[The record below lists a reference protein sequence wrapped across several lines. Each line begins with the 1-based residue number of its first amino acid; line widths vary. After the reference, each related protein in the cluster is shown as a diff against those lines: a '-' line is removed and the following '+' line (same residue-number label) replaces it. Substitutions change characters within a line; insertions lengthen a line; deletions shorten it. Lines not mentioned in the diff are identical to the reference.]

1 MKQATALSLAKDLF
15 PEFLAQRD
23 AALIAEDWIRGR
35 NDKPSKPREA
45 TREYKELGDRA
56 PTPWLGLVVTSV
68 AQSLYVE
75 GHRPK
80 KGRDDSPVWTK
91 LWQPNGMD
99 SRQIPVHRGAIGH
112 GLAFVKAIEGTN
124 QLTGEKLTQFRGIS
138 AMRMAAWYEDLAL
151 DEFPMHAIE
160 AWPENVD
167 GEMGWRVILTDD
179 EADYEMACAGER
191 GDGRWHFIEPRDHK
205 AGVPPIVKFS
215 NNQDLEGN
223 SHSDIV
229 PFIPLASRIDQDT
242 FDRLVVQ
249 RFGSWKVRYIA
260 GMAKPSTEEEA
271 RLKALALKVED
282 LLISPDHQTKFG
294 TLDATDLEG
303 YIKARDADIRDL
315 AAVTQT
321 PPHHLLGLSPNVSAE
336 GLVEAQAG
344 LMRKVDERK
353 HLFGESWER
362 VLRLGAH
369 MSGMPEQAADFES
382 QMLWKDTESRS
393 LAQSADA
400 LGKLAQMLGVPF
412 EMLWERIP
420 GWTSKD
426 SEDAKRI
433 LEEQRAAD
441 LLMQELALDAGAAP
455 DTGAAPGKDNLSEE
469 ERKRQNRLQGGRG
482 PDWDR
487 DGKPN

>member
-1 MKQATALSLAKDLF
+1 MPVNHATAIGMAREHFKS
-15 PEFLAQRD
+15 FLEQRADAQV
-23 AALIAEDWIRGR
+23 AEDWIRG
-35 NDKPSKPREA
+35 NNAQPSKPLQA
-45 TREYKELGDRA
+45 TREYSELQDRA

-68 AQSLYVE
+68 AQALYAE

-80 KGRDDSPVWTK
+80 KGREDSKVWSK

-99 SRQIPVHRGAIGH
+99 ARQIPVHRGALGH
-112 GLAFVKAIEGTN
+112 GLSFVKAKEGLN

-138 AMRMAAWYEDLAL
+138 ALRMAAFYQDLVL
-151 DEFPMHAIE
+151 DEFPMFTIE
-160 AWPENVD
+160 AEPEMISGNL
-167 GEMGWRVILTDD
+167 GWRVWVTDE
-179 EADYEMACAGER
+179 EAEYELVTADVQGQEKWTYITETR
-191 GDGRWHFIEPRDHK
+191 HN
-205 AGVPPIVKFS
+205 AGVPPVVRFA
-215 NNQDLEGN
+215 NNVDLEGT
-223 SHSDIV
+223 SHSDIT

-242 FDRLVVQ
+242 FDRLIVQ

-260 GMAKPSTEEEA
+260 GMAKPSTEEQA
-271 RLKALALKVED
+271 RLQALALRVED
-282 LLISPDHQTKFG
+282 LLVSPDHETKFG
-294 TLDATDLEG
+294 TLDATDLAG
-303 YIKARDADIRDL
+303 YISARDADIRDL

-369 MSGMPEQAADFES
+369 MSGMPEEAADFES

-400 LGKLAQMLGVPF
+400 LGKLATMLGVPF

-426 SEDAKRI
+426 TEDAKKMV
-433 LEEQRAAD
+433 EEQRKAD
-441 LLMQELALDAGAAP
+441 MLMQELALGGAPDFPAGAKPPAP
-455 DTGAAPGKDNLSEE
+455 TT
-469 ERKRQNRLQGGRG
+469 
-482 PDWDR
+482 
-487 DGKPN
+487 KPKPSASGVTA

>member
-1 MKQATALSLAKDLF
+1 MAPVNQATAIAMAREHF
-15 PEFLAQRD
+15 HEFLAQRES
-23 AALIAEDWIRGR
+23 AQVAEDWIRGD
-35 NDKPSKPREA
+35 NAQPSKPLQA
-45 TREYKELGDRA
+45 TREYTELQDRA

-68 AQSLYVE
+68 AQSLYAE
-75 GHRPK
+75 GHRPQ
-80 KGRDDSPVWTK
+80 KGREDSKVWKK

-99 SRQIPVHRGAIGH
+99 ARQIPVHRGALGH
-112 GLAFVKAIEGTN
+112 GLAFVKNKTGLN
-124 QLTGEKLTQFRGIS
+124 QLTGEKITQMRGVS
-138 AMRMAAWYEDLAL
+138 ALRMCAFYQDLVM
-151 DEFPMHAIE
+151 DEFPMFTIE
-160 AWPENVD
+160 AEVEKID
-167 GEMGWRVILTDD
+167 GNLGWRVWLTDE
-179 EADYEMACAGER
+179 EAEYQLVTASMDGKEKWTYITEER
-191 GDGRWHFIEPRDHK
+191 HN
-205 AGVPPIVKFS
+205 AGVVPVVRFA
-215 NNQDLEGN
+215 NNLDLEGN
-223 SHSDIV
+223 SHSDIT

-242 FDRLVVQ
+242 FDRLIVQ

-260 GMAKPSTEEEA
+260 GMAKPSTEEQA
-271 RLKALALKVED
+271 RLQALALRVED
-282 LLISPDHQTKFG
+282 LLVSPDHETKFG
-294 TLDATDLEG
+294 TLDATDLDG

-353 HLFGESWER
+353 HMFGESWER

-369 MSGMPEQAADFES
+369 MSGMTEEASDFES

-426 SEDAKRI
+426 TEDAKAI
-433 LEEQRAAD
+433 VEAQRAAD
-441 LLMQELALDAGAAP
+441 LLLQEQAMRDPAAP
-455 DTGAAPGKDNLSEE
+455 DFGVGAQPPAPTTSPKKSASVVTA
-469 ERKRQNRLQGGRG
+469 
-482 PDWDR
+482 
-487 DGKPN
+487 

>member
-1 MKQATALSLAKDLF
+1 MLTKAQAIAQARDYF
-15 PEFLAQRD
+15 PQFLEQRAEAQV
-23 AALIAEDWIRGR
+23 AEDWIRGR
-35 NDKPSKPREA
+35 NAQPSKPLQA
-45 TREYKELGDRA
+45 TREYSELQDRA

-68 AQSLYVE
+68 AQSLYAE

-80 KGRDDSPVWTK
+80 QGREDSKVWRE

-99 SRQIPVHRGAIGH
+99 ARQIPVHRGALGH
-112 GLAFVKAIEGTN
+112 GLSFIKAKEGTN
-124 QLTGEKLTQFRGIS
+124 QLTGDPLTSLRGVS
-138 AMRMAAWYEDLAL
+138 ALRLAAFYQDLVL
-151 DEFPMHAIE
+151 DEFPMFTIE
-160 AWPENVD
+160 AEPEKISGN
-167 GEMGWRVILTDD
+167 EGWRVWLTDEEGEHELVTASTDGSDKWTWITD
-179 EADYEMACAGER
+179 ER
-191 GDGRWHFIEPRDHK
+191 HN
-205 AGVPPIVKFS
+205 AGVTPVVRFA
-215 NNQDLEGN
+215 NNLDLEGN
-223 SHSDIV
+223 SHSDIT

-242 FDRLVVQ
+242 FDRLIVQ

-260 GMAKPSTEEEA
+260 GMAKPSTDEQA
-271 RLKALALKVED
+271 RLQALALRVED
-282 LLISPDHQTKFG
+282 LLVSPDKETKFG

-369 MSGMPEQAADFES
+369 MSGMADEAKDFES

-426 SEDAKRI
+426 TEDAKKI
-433 LEEQRAAD
+433 LEEQRKAD
-441 LLMQELALDAGAAP
+441 LLMQELALGGGDPNSAAP
-455 DTGAAPGKDNLSEE
+455 DFPAGAKPPAPTTSA
-469 ERKRQNRLQGGRG
+469 
-482 PDWDR
+482 
-487 DGKPN
+487 KPSGSAVTA

>member
-1 MKQATALSLAKDLF
+1 MTLLNKAGAIAMAREHF
-15 PEFLAQRD
+15 HEFLAQRE
-23 AALIAEDWIRGR
+23 AAQVSEDWIRGK
-35 NDKPSKPREA
+35 NAQPSKPLQA
-45 TREYKELGDRA
+45 TREYNELQDRA

-80 KGRDDSPVWTK
+80 QGREDSAVWK
-91 LWQPNGMD
+91 RLWQANGMD
-99 SRQIPVHRGAIGH
+99 ARQIPVHRGALGH
-112 GLAFVKAIEGTN
+112 GLAFVKAKGGLN
-124 QLTGEKLTQFRGIS
+124 QLTGEKVTQFRGIS
-138 AMRMAAWYEDLAL
+138 ALRMCAFYQDLVL
-151 DEFPMHAIE
+151 DEFPMFTLE
-160 AWPENVD
+160 AEPEKID
-167 GEMGWRVILTDD
+167 GNLGWRVYLTDED
-179 EADYEMACAGER
+179 AEYELVTAST
-191 GDGRWHFIEPRDHK
+191 DGKEKWTYITHETHA
-205 AGVPPIVKFS
+205 AGVPPVVRFA
-215 NNQDLEGN
+215 NNLDLEGQ
-223 SHSDIV
+223 SHSDIA

-242 FDRLVVQ
+242 FDRLIVQ

-260 GMAKPSTEEEA
+260 GMAKPSTEEA
-271 RLKALALKVED
+271 TRLQALALRVED
-282 LLISPDHQTKFG
+282 LLVSPSHETRFG

-303 YIKARDADIRDL
+303 FIKARDADIRDL

-369 MSGMPEQAADFES
+369 MSGMKDEAADFES

-426 SEDAKRI
+426 TEDAKKI
-433 LEEQRAAD
+433 LEEQRKAD
-441 LLMQELALDAGAAP
+441 MLMQELALGGEAP
-455 DTGAAPGKDNLSEE
+455 DFKEGAQPPAPTTSLTKSAVGVTA
-469 ERKRQNRLQGGRG
+469 
-482 PDWDR
+482 
-487 DGKPN
+487 

>member
-1 MKQATALSLAKDLF
+1 MAPMNHASAIGMAREHF
-15 PEFLAQRD
+15 HEFLAQRAD
-23 AALIAEDWIRGR
+23 AQVAEDWIRGD
-35 NDKPSKPREA
+35 NAQPSKPLQA
-45 TREYKELGDRA
+45 TREYGELQDRS

-68 AQSLYVE
+68 AQSLYAE
-75 GHRPK
+75 GHRPR
-80 KGRDDSPVWTK
+80 KGREDSKVWKK

-99 SRQIPVHRGAIGH
+99 ARQIAVHRGALGH
-112 GLAFVKAIEGTN
+112 GLAFVKAKEGTN
-124 QLTGEKLTQFRGIS
+124 QLSGEKVTSLRGVS
-138 AMRMAAWYEDLAL
+138 ALRMAAFYQDLVL
-151 DEFPMHAIE
+151 DEFPMFTIE
-160 AWPENVD
+160 AEPEKIN
-167 GEMGWRVILTDD
+167 GNLGWRVWLTDE
-179 EADYEMACAGER
+179 EAEYELVTADVEGKEK
-191 GDGRWHFIEPRDHK
+191 WTYITHTSHN
-205 AGVPPIVKFS
+205 AGVPPVVRFA
-215 NNQDLEGN
+215 NNPDLEGN

-242 FDRLVVQ
+242 FDRLIVQ

-260 GMAKPSTEEEA
+260 GMAKPSSEEQA
-271 RLKALALKVED
+271 RLQAIALRMED
-282 LLISPDHQTKFG
+282 LLISPDHETKFG
-294 TLDATDLEG
+294 TLDASDLEG

-369 MSGMPEQAADFES
+369 MSGMETEASDFES

-426 SEDAKRI
+426 TEDAKK
-433 LEEQRAAD
+433 LVEEQRAAD
-441 LLMQELALDAGAAP
+441 MLMQELALGAADAGAA
-455 DTGAAPGKDNLSEE
+455 GGKSNLSEE
-469 ERKRQNRLQGGRG
+469 EQKRKNRLAGGKG